1 MNNTSLGRNKMPEY
15 KNTILGNADT
25 ICLHW
30 VMKYLKKDQE
40 AHRLCENVMSES
52 PKGTTSMLPSLL
64 FISQTGESY
73 IIFLQDRLQLPTH

>member
-1 MNNTSLGRNKMPEY
+1 MMLTVRNASGVIQTMKLFCLFIVCLCIMFGKMCNIMNNTSLGRNKMSEY

-40 AHRLCENVMSES
+40 AQGLCENV
-52 PKGTTSMLPSLL
+52 
-64 FISQTGESY
+64 IS
-73 IIFLQDRLQLPTH
+73 

>member
-1 MNNTSLGRNKMPEY
+1 MNNTSLGRNKMSEH

-40 AHRLCENVMSES
+40 AQGLCENV
-52 PKGTTSMLPSLL
+52 
-64 FISQTGESY
+64 IS
-73 IIFLQDRLQLPTH
+73 